1 MSRQWTTQNAH
12 FPSQPRAVK
21 GWLYPPHSFG
31 RMSINFDN
39 ALTMFHDATSRRT
52 DGHAAC
58 YPLCISL
65 RWSRWRHSPSQR
77 LTVIWSKGFYEPI
90 DMLEKNDFTLTSALS
105 QSVDVRD
112 SSIMRTQC
120 ELAMGMVSGRAP
132 SEQATYECSTTFHTT
147 YISSRQYN
155 YIFKNLQGII
165 VKILKPSLF
174 STFSGRSFSRSL
186 HETSLMRVASVIT
199 RDS

>member
-39 ALTMFHDATSRRT
+39 ALTMFHGATSRRT

-77 LTVIWSKGFYEPI
+77 LTVIWSKGFYEPYWHAR
-90 DMLEKNDFTLTSALS
+90 E
-105 QSVDVRD
+105 
-112 SSIMRTQC
+112 
-120 ELAMGMVSGRAP
+120 EW
-132 SEQATYECSTTFHTT
+132 FHTHERIISET
-147 YISSRQYN
+147 WRQRQLNNAHTVWASDGHGQRAGSKRTSYELRVLHNIPHIHFSSRQY
-155 YIFKNLQGII
+155 
-165 VKILKPSLF
+165 
-174 STFSGRSFSRSL
+174 STIREIADFSRRREKNKQS
-186 HETSLMRVASVIT
+186 
-199 RDS
+199 